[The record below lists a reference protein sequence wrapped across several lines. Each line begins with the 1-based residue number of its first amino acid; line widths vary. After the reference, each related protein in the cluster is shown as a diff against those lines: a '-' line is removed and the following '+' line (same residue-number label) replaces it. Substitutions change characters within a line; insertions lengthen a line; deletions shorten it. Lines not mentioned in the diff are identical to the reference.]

1 MMESSLLEDKSD
13 SNNFYKYSRDGY
25 AFDQDS
31 YLWRLNKDVTI
42 SFQEEVLSLNS
53 ELLQGFK
60 QALSRYA
67 EELSAHHTSNMY
79 LRFQRFIRDTKC
91 EEIDVN
97 SILNWRS
104 MLNDENEWYL
114 GSLRGFLI
122 SWHDFG
128 YYGVSKK
135 VVNLL
140 NKMTLKCNLRGLA
153 VSNRCPYTGALTQNE
168 QLAFHSELNRLFLG
182 DKISITEFVYLLL
195 LEATARRPVQLR
207 QLKGQDLIKITN
219 NESGAVNYYLNI
231 PRAKQRGGGFRKEF
245 KSVAITEDI
254 YLIALNLIENNFN
267 KIKRE
272 LNVDLMTE
280 QKSDLPLFIDWK
292 SLINFIKE
300 EHFNINDE
308 VLHISTT
315 GLANELKKVARVQH
329 SVSERTG
336 DIIHISAIRFR
347 RTRGTNLGKKGIS
360 VFIIAE
366 VLDHSDKQSAQGYV
380 ENTADSVTYIDEA
393 VGPQLAPFAQ
403 AFKGIIINDL
413 SDGERGGDTSSFIPN
428 RKNEVVGACGTNDFC
443 IKGYESCYVCEKFRP
458 LLDAPHEKFL
468 DALYKEK
475 NERLKATR
483 SEQYASTKDTLI
495 MAVEWVVQKC
505 NRMKSAGDEK

>member
-1 MMESSLLEDKSD
+1 MMGSSLLEDKSD
-13 SNNFYKYSRDGY
+13 NNNFYKYSRDGY

-31 YLWRLNKDVTI
+31 CLWKLNKDVTI
-42 SFQEEVLSLNS
+42 SFQEEVLSLNPK
-53 ELLQGFK
+53 LLEGFK

-67 EELSAHHTSNMY
+67 EELSASHASNMY
-79 LRFQRFIRDTKC
+79 IRFQKFIRDTKC
-91 EEIDVN
+91 EQINVN

-104 MLNDENEWYL
+104 QLDDTSEWYL
-114 GSLRGFLI
+114 GTLRGFLI

-135 VVNLL
+135 VVKLL

-168 QLAFHSELNRLFLG
+168 QFAFHSELNRLFLG
-182 DKISITEFVYLLL
+182 DQISITEFVYLLL
-195 LEATARRPVQLR
+195 LEATARRPIQLR
-207 QLKGQDLIKITN
+207 QLKGRDLIKITS
-219 NESGAVNYYLNI
+219 NETGAVNYYLNI
-231 PRAKQRGGGFRKEF
+231 PRAKQRDGGFRKTF
-245 KSVAITEDI
+245 KSLAITEDI
-254 YLIALNLIENNFN
+254 YLILLNLIEKNFN

-272 LNVDLMTE
+272 IDVDLMPD
-280 QKSDLPLFIDWK
+280 QKSDLPIFIDWELLK
-292 SLINFIKE
+292 IFIME
-300 EHFNINDE
+300 EHYNINDE
-308 VLHISTT
+308 LFHISTT
-315 GLANELKKVARVQH
+315 GLDKELKKVVRVQQ

-336 DIIHISAIRFR
+336 DIIHISAVRFR

-360 VFIIAE
+360 AFIIAE
-366 VLDHSDKQSAQGYV
+366 ALDHSDTQSVQGYV
-380 ENTADSVTYIDEA
+380 ESTAETVTYIDEA
-393 VGPQLAPFAQ
+393 VGRQLAPFAQ
-403 AFKGIIINDL
+403 AFKGIIISEL
-413 SDGERGGDTSSFIPN
+413 SSGERGDDTSSFIPN
-428 RKNEVVGACGTNDFC
+428 RKNEVVGSCGTNDFC

-475 NERLKATR
+475 NERLKATG

-505 NRMKSAGDEK
+505 NLMKSAGDEK

>member
-1 MMESSLLEDKSD
+1 MIGSSLLEDKSD

-42 SFQEEVLSLNS
+42 SFQKEVLSLNS

-67 EELSAHHTSNMY
+67 EELSADHTSNMY

-128 YYGVSKK
+128 YYGVPND
-135 VVNLL
+135 VVKLL

-153 VSNRCPYTGALTQNE
+153 VTNRCPYTGALTQNE
-168 QLAFHSELNRLFLG
+168 QVAFHSELNRLFLG
-182 DKISITEFVYLLL
+182 DEISITEFVYLLL

-245 KSVAITEDI
+245 KSLAITEDI
-254 YLIALNLIENNFN
+254 YLILLNLIENNFN

-272 LNVDLMTE
+272 LNVDLMPE

-292 SLINFIKE
+292 LLIIFIKE
-300 EHFNINDE
+300 EHFNVNEE

-315 GLANELKKVARVQH
+315 GLDNELRKVARVQE

-347 RTRGTNLGKKGIS
+347 RTRGTNLGKKGVS
-360 VFIIAE
+360 AFIIAE

-380 ENTADSVTYIDEA
+380 ENTADSVAYIDEA

-403 AFKGIIINDL
+403 AFKGIIISEL
-413 SDGERGGDTSSFIPN
+413 SSGERGDDLTSRVPN
-428 RKNEVVGACGTNDFC
+428 KNNETVGACGTNDFC

>member
-1 MMESSLLEDKSD
+1 MESSLLEDKFD
-13 SNNFYKYSRDGY
+13 KHNYKYSKDGY
-25 AFDQDS
+25 IFDPTS
-31 YLWRLNKDVTI
+31 NLWRLNKDVI
-42 SFQEEVLSLNS
+42 IHIKKEVL
-53 ELLQGFK
+53 LLDHEIIQGLK
-60 QALSRYA
+60 NTLSRYA
-67 EELSAHHTSNMY
+67 QELSASHTLNMY
-79 LRFQRFIRDTKC
+79 SRFQRFIRDTKC

-140 NKMTLKCNLRGLA
+140 NRMTLKCNLRGLA

-245 KSVAITEDI
+245 KSLAITEDI
-254 YLIALNLIENNFN
+254 YLILLNLIENNFN

-272 LNVDLMTE
+272 LNVDLMPE

-292 SLINFIKE
+292 LLIIFIKE
-300 EHFNINDE
+300 EHFNVNEE

-315 GLANELKKVARVQH
+315 GLDNELRKVARVQE

-336 DIIHISAIRFR
+336 DIIHISAVRFR